1 MGSLIMADRVK
12 TQHSTAFPDGGQV
25 RVLIIL
31 VLLVLLSIYLS
42 EKNEEN
48 ISRVLR
54 ACFVSVMFP
63 VIPLYI
69 AMVLLYWRKAKTF
82 SMSDPQHWL
91 GILFVLVFSMVFL
104 DWKEAM
110 GETKAAEKIFFDGLA
125 IFVAFV
131 LFLQLKLHRSEV
143 EDQIKIARS
152 RLPVAPGLALCFF
165 QFIEGI
171 VEGRPHWDSERRA
184 MSYEEGRARYSMEHR
199 LDEGHWISEKIVILF
214 LESDLLSKDIRK
226 LEKVRGETHVRRE
239 NLNLSSGNNIQVRQT
254 VLDVVKI
261 RSYPGSVGPTVQ
273 SDFTRSS
280 PGRAQQ
286 EADWVNNYVVIAE
299 NRPLKTLLE
308 MNKNP
313 QIDFFDSDYNL
324 QYKLYYEELK
334 RLIESSES
342 TRDKVE
348 LFHYSENSIIRPTF
362 SNHLKQIVERLKG
375 GGPSIPSRLK
385 EAVDE
390 VVMTMKAQD
399 DVMM

>member
-125 IFVAFV
+125 IVVAFV
-131 LFLQLKLHRSEV
+131 LFRQLQLHRSEV

-165 QFIEGI
+165 RFIEGI

-184 MSYEEGRARYSMEHR
+184 MSYEEGRARYSMDHR
-199 LDEGHWISEKIVILF
+199 LDAGHWISEKIVILF

-239 NLNLSSGNNIQVRQT
+239 NLTLSSGNNINQ
-254 VLDVVKI
+254 
-261 RSYPGSVGPTVQ
+261 
-273 SDFTRSS
+273 
-280 PGRAQQ
+280 
-286 EADWVNNYVVIAE
+286 
-299 NRPLKTLLE
+299 
-308 MNKNP
+308 
-313 QIDFFDSDYNL
+313 
-324 QYKLYYEELK
+324 ELK